1 MAIEISEFTHAIGTR
16 FEEYVLRGGLCM
28 ALLVPLSIFT
38 LGVIIQRF
46 LELRRSC
53 VAPAGL
59 VKTACAVSSTDEFAA
74 FRNGLITD
82 ERPLAQV
89 VLNYIEAG
97 ERGEPFHPDI
107 NREPIEETT
116 DQLYQ
121 SLTPLSTAYV
131 VAPLLGVLGTTIAIM
146 GTFKQFAIAGQRDM
160 TALVLAIDQSLVST
174 MWGLFI
180 AVPAYYCFSML
191 QRRVFHYER
200 HVLPSLSKEIV
211 RKLAPFIRLREDGLP
226 LKGLAEPRRVEFK
239 PHDSNLDVS

>member
-1 MAIEISEFTHAIGTR
+1 MPIEISDFTHALGSR
-16 FEEYVLRGGLCM
+16 FEEYVLRGGICM

-46 LELRRSC
+46 LDLRKTR
-53 VAPAGL
+53 VVPPGL
-59 VKTACAVSSTDEFAA
+59 VERASAVASPGEFAA
-74 FRNGLITD
+74 FRQGLID
-82 ERPLAQV
+82 DGRPLAQV
-89 VLNYIEAG
+89 VLSYIEAG
-97 ERGEPFHPDI
+97 ERGEPVHPDI
-107 NREPIEETT
+107 NREPIEDTT
-116 DQLYQ
+116 DRLYQ

-180 AVPAYYCFSML
+180 AVPAYYCFAML

-211 RKLAPFIRLREDGLP
+211 RKIAPFIRLGEDEL
-226 LKGLAEPRRVEFK
+226 LAGSSPEPRRVEFK
-239 PHDSNLDVS
+239 TNDSARSLS